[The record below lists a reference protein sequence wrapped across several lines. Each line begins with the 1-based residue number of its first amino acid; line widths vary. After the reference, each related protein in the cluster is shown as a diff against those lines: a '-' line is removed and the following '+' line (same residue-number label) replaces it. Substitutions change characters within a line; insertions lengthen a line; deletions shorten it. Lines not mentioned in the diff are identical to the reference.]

1 MPTHVHKR
9 VPKSPACG
17 RRGPP
22 RPSRALLGPRAQR
35 SHPHL
40 GLGLRSL
47 PLRGTRAS
55 LPRPRASPSLA
66 PPLAAPCPAH
76 GPHPIPTSLRP
87 SLLPA
92 SPTAPGPRPPG
103 LALSPAK
110 PGARRAPPRLLLS
123 RGSLDAGSAWS
134 ARQRRGGAVWR
145 LWRAAGRGRGEVAGA
160 VLVTGGDSC
169 RAVPMLR
176 FPTCFPSFRVV
187 GEKQLPQEIIFLVWS
202 PKRDLIALAN
212 TAGEVLLHRLASFHR
227 VWSFPPNENTGKEVT
242 CLAWRPDGKLL
253 AFALADTKKI
263 VLCDVEKPE
272 SLHSF
277 SVEAPVSCMHWMEV
291 TVESSVLT
299 SFYNAEDESNLLLPK
314 LPTLPKKLN
323 ILVLGGSSGFIELYA
338 YGMFKIARVTGIAGT
353 CLALCLSSD
362 LKSLSVVTEVSTSG
376 ASEVSYFQL
385 ETNLLYSFLPEVT
398 RMARKFTHISALLQY
413 INLSLT
419 CMCEAWEEILMQMD
433 SRLTKFVQEKN
444 TTTSVQDEFMH
455 LLLWGKASAELQT
468 LLMNQLTVKGLKKLG
483 QSIESSYSSIQKLV
497 ISHLQSGSE
506 SLLYHLSEL
515 KGMASWKQKY
525 EPLGLDA
532 AGIEDAITAVGSFI
546 LKANELL
553 QVIDSSMK
561 NFKAF
566 FRWLYVAM
574 LRMTEDHVL
583 PELNKMTQKDITFV
597 AEFLTEHFNEAPDL
611 YNRKGKYFNVE
622 RVGQYLKDEDDDLV
636 SPPNTEGNQWYDFL
650 QNSSY
655 LKESPLLFPYYPR
668 KSLHFVKR
676 RMENII
682 DQCLQKP
689 ADVIGKSMNQ
699 AICIPLYRDTRSE
712 DSTRRL
718 FKFPFLW
725 NNKTSNLHY
734 LLFTILED
742 SLYKMCILRRHT
754 DISQSVSNGLIA
766 IKFGSFTYA
775 TTEKVRRSIYSC
787 LDAQFYDDETVTVV
801 LKDTVG
807 REGRDRL
814 LVQLP
819 LSLVYNSEDSAEYQ
833 FTGTYSTRLDEQCSA
848 IPTRTM
854 HFEKHWR
861 LLESMKAQYVAGNG
875 FRKVSCVLSSNL
887 RHVRVF
893 EMDIDDEWE
902 LDESSDE
909 EEEAGNKP
917 VKIKEEVLSE
927 SETENQQAGAA
938 AFAPEIVIKVEK
950 LDPELDS

>member
-1 MPTHVHKR
+1 
-9 VPKSPACG
+9 
-17 RRGPP
+17 
-22 RPSRALLGPRAQR
+22 
-35 SHPHL
+35 
-40 GLGLRSL
+40 
-47 PLRGTRAS
+47 
-55 LPRPRASPSLA
+55 
-66 PPLAAPCPAH
+66 
-76 GPHPIPTSLRP
+76 
-87 SLLPA
+87 
-92 SPTAPGPRPPG
+92 
-103 LALSPAK
+103 
-110 PGARRAPPRLLLS
+110 
-123 RGSLDAGSAWS
+123 
-134 ARQRRGGAVWR
+134 
-145 LWRAAGRGRGEVAGA
+145 
-160 VLVTGGDSC
+160 
-169 RAVPMLR
+169 MLR

-187 GEKQLPQEIIFLVWS
+187 GEKQLPQEIVFLCWS

-212 TAGEVLLHRLASFHR
+212 TTGEVLLHRLASFHR

-263 VLCDVEKPE
+263 ILCDVEKPE

-314 LPTLPKKLN
+314 LPTLPKNYSNTSKIFSEENSDEIIKLLGDVRLN

-362 LKSLSVVTEVSTSG
+362 LKSLSVVTEVSSG
-376 ASEVSYFQL
+376 GEAEVSYFQL

-433 SRLTKFVQEKN
+433 SRLTKFVQEKT

-532 AGIEDAITAVGSFI
+532 TGIEDAITAVGSFI

-650 QNSSY
+650 QNSSH

-689 ADVIGKSMNQ
+689 ADVIGRSMNQ
-699 AICIPLYRDTRSE
+699 AICIPLYRDARSM
-712 DSTRRL
+712 DSARRL
-718 FKFPFLW
+718 LKFPFLW

-742 SLYKMCILRRHT
+742 SVYKMCILRRHT
-754 DISQSVSNGLIA
+754 DISQSVNNGLIG

-775 TTEKVRRSIYSC
+775 TAEKVRRRTFSSSTYSC
-787 LDAQFYDDETVTVV
+787 LDAQFYDDETVTVI
-801 LKDTVG
+801 LKDSMG
-807 REGRDRL
+807 REGRDRI

-819 LSLVYNSEDSAEYQ
+819 LSLVYNSEDAEEYQ
-833 FTGTYSTRLDEQCSA
+833 FTGTYSTRLDEQGSI

-875 FRKVSCVLSSNL
+875 LRKVSCVLSSNL

-902 LDESSDE
+902 LDESSDD
-909 EEEAGNKP
+909 EEEAGGKP
-917 VKIKEEVLSE
+917 MKIKEEVLSE
-927 SETENQQAGAA
+927 SESESETETETEAHQDAA
-938 AFAPEIVIKVEK
+938 ALDPDIVIKVEK

>member
-1 MPTHVHKR
+1 
-9 VPKSPACG
+9 
-17 RRGPP
+17 
-22 RPSRALLGPRAQR
+22 
-35 SHPHL
+35 
-40 GLGLRSL
+40 
-47 PLRGTRAS
+47 
-55 LPRPRASPSLA
+55 
-66 PPLAAPCPAH
+66 
-76 GPHPIPTSLRP
+76 
-87 SLLPA
+87 
-92 SPTAPGPRPPG
+92 
-103 LALSPAK
+103 
-110 PGARRAPPRLLLS
+110 
-123 RGSLDAGSAWS
+123 
-134 ARQRRGGAVWR
+134 
-145 LWRAAGRGRGEVAGA
+145 
-160 VLVTGGDSC
+160 
-169 RAVPMLR
+169 MLR

-187 GEKQLPQEIIFLVWS
+187 GEKQLPQEIVFLCWS

-212 TAGEVLLHRLASFHR
+212 TTGEVLLHRLASFHR

-263 VLCDVEKPE
+263 ILCDVEKPE

-314 LPTLPKKLN
+314 LPTLPKNYSNTSKIFSEENSDEIIKLLGDVRLN

-362 LKSLSVVTEVSTSG
+362 LKSLSVVTEVSSG
-376 ASEVSYFQL
+376 GEAEVSYFQL

-419 CMCEAWEEILMQMD
+419 CMCEAWEERLMQMD
-433 SRLTKFVQEKN
+433 SRLTKFVQEKT

-532 AGIEDAITAVGSFI
+532 TGIEDAITAVGSFI

-650 QNSSY
+650 QNSSH

-689 ADVIGKSMNQ
+689 ADVIGRSMNQ
-699 AICIPLYRDTRSE
+699 AICIPLYRDARSM
-712 DSTRRL
+712 DSARRL
-718 FKFPFLW
+718 LKFPFLW

-742 SLYKMCILRRHT
+742 SVYKMCILRRHT
-754 DISQSVSNGLIA
+754 DISQSVNNGLIG

-775 TTEKVRRSIYSC
+775 TAEKVRRSRTFSSSTYSC
-787 LDAQFYDDETVTVV
+787 LDAQFYDDETVTVI
-801 LKDTVG
+801 LKDSMG
-807 REGRDRL
+807 REGRDRI

-819 LSLVYNSEDSAEYQ
+819 LSLVYNSEDAEEYQ
-833 FTGTYSTRLDEQCSA
+833 FTGTYSTRLDEQGSI

-875 FRKVSCVLSSNL
+875 LRKVSCVLSSNL

-902 LDESSDE
+902 LDESSDD
-909 EEEAGNKP
+909 EEEAGGKP
-917 VKIKEEVLSE
+917 MKIKEEVLSE
-927 SETENQQAGAA
+927 SESESETETETEAHQDAA
-938 AFAPEIVIKVEK
+938 ALDPDIVIKVEK